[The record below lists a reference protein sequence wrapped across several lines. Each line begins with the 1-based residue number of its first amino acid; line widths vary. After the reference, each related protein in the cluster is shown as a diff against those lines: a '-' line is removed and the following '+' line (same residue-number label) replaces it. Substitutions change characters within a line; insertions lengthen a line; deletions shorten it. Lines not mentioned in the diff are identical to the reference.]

1 MPPSLTPQSFVEKWR
16 QSALKERSASQEHFI
31 DVCRMVGHLTPAELD
46 PSGGFFTFEAGAAK
60 TAGAWTPGPTLPL
73 GLHGFPLLEYEWALF
88 ILGDSGLV
96 GDVGSQGVVW
106 ALRLPA
112 AHPVHYSNRS
122 PTPGW
127 QPGRAT
133 EPGILRNRA

>member
-16 QSALKERSASQEHFI
+16 QAALKERSASQEHFI

-46 PSGGFFTFEAGAAK
+46 SSGGFFTFEAGAAK

-73 GLHGFPLLEYEWALF
+73 GLHGFPLLA
-88 ILGDSGLV
+88 

-106 ALRLPA
+106 ALKPPA
-112 AHPVHYSNRS
+112 ARTGPF
-122 PTPGW
+122 
-127 QPGRAT
+127 
-133 EPGILRNRA
+133 